1 MVSSLDPVVGL
12 VLVPLCLYVIP
23 ILCVFMYALYVI
35 CFIDYETESLE
46 KDLENKCQCFD
57 GTKDR

>member
-1 MVSSLDPVVGL
+1 MVSSLDPIVGI

-35 CFIDYETESLE
+35 CFIDYEAE
-46 KDLENKCQCFD
+46 CFD
-57 GTKDR
+57 DEMEKKCRCSVSGER